1 MIRSLHHRGPDGYGF
16 HESGPVGLA
25 HARLSIIDLAGG
37 WQPIHNED
45 RTVWTVFNGE
55 IFNYIELRA
64 ELEALGHRFATN
76 SDTETIVHAYEQF
89 GLAFVEHLN
98 GQFAIALWDET
109 RQRLVLARDRVGIR
123 PLFYC
128 LDRNQLLFA
137 SEVKALAAG
146 GATLTLDPV
155 GLGEA
160 FTFWSAVDPQ
170 TPFRNVRSLP
180 PGHLLVCENGRQSAQ
195 RYWQWTPR
203 ADRAIAQLSFEEAA
217 GEVRKRLVEA
227 VRLQLRADVPV
238 GAYLS
243 GGLDSSGIVSLVRNY
258 TRNRVRTF
266 SVAFEEAEFDESE
279 SQAAMVRYLN
289 TEHVTVRCSRRQ
301 IGERFPQLIWHTE
314 TPIVRTAPV
323 PLMMLSGL
331 VRESGYRVVLTGEGA
346 DEVFAGYDIF
356 KEAKIRRFWARQP
369 ESKWRSSLFSRLYGY
384 LKHSPVGNAQFASSF
399 FGAALTDLANP
410 AYAHGSRWGTTR
422 RIWNFFTPATREALA
437 GRDVQAAM
445 LDTLPAEF
453 AGWDGLSRDQFLES
467 KTLLSGYLLSSQGDR
482 VAMANSIEGRVPFL
496 DHELIEFANA
506 LPARYKL
513 RGLEEKAVLRAALS
527 DALPADI
534 IRRTKQP
541 YRAPDSA
548 SFFENSQPLPY
559 VSELLSPAALKRAG
573 YFDPALVQRLV
584 EKCRQGRAIG
594 FADNQAFVGIL
605 STMLVHE
612 MFVEGRERNFDTSPA
627 VEEGVRIE
635 SVQ

>member
-1 MIRSLHHRGPDGYGF
+1 MIRSLHHRGPDGFGF

-76 SDTETIVHAYEQF
+76 SDTETIVHAYEEF

-98 GQFAIALWDET
+98 GQFAIALWDEP

-128 LDRNQLLFA
+128 VDRSQLLFA

-146 GATLTLDPV
+146 GATLALDPV
-155 GLGEA
+155 GLAEA
-160 FTFWSAVDPQ
+160 FTFWSAIDPQ
-170 TPFRNVRSLP
+170 TTFRNVHSLP
-180 PGHLLVCENGRQSAQ
+180 PGHLLVCENGRQSSQ
-195 RYWQWTPR
+195 SYWQWTPR
-203 ADRAIAQLSFEEAA
+203 ADPAIAQLSFEEAA
-217 GEVRKRLVEA
+217 GEVRKRLVDA

-266 SVAFEEAEFDESE
+266 SVAFDEPEFDESE

-331 VRESGYRVVLTGEGA
+331 VRESGYKVVLTGEGA
-346 DEVFAGYDIF
+346 DEVFGGYDIF

-369 ESKWRSSLFSRLYGY
+369 ESKWRSALFGRLYGY

-399 FGAALTDLANP
+399 FGAALGDLANP

-422 RIWNFFTPATREALA
+422 RIWNFFTPATRDALA
-437 GRDVQAAM
+437 GRDVEAAM
-445 LDTLPAEF
+445 LATLPAGF
-453 AGWDGLSRDQFLES
+453 AGWDGLARDQYLEAR
-467 KTLLSGYLLSSQGDR
+467 TLMSGYLLSSQGDR

-513 RGLEEKAVLRAALS
+513 RGLEEKAVLRAALA
-527 DALPADI
+527 DALPPDI

-548 SFFENSQPLPY
+548 SFFVDGRPLPY
-559 VSELLSPAALKRAG
+559 VSELLSPTALKRAG
-573 YFDPALVQRLV
+573 HFEPALVQRLV

-612 MFVEGRERNFDTSPA
+612 MFVEGRERNFDTAPA
-627 VEEGVRIE
+627 AAEGVMIE